1 MGKGQGLG
9 CAPSPGDPLMPS
21 LYHVEITTG
30 QIELYAV
37 RQAQV
42 IASALEPAGPGARVL
57 RVRREG
63 EW

>member
-1 MGKGQGLG
+1 
-9 CAPSPGDPLMPS
+9 MPS